1 LPKED
6 KRRFGQ
12 PSQSKEGPEVGV
24 SRDKNTI
31 LIAGAPN
38 DDFIISSLKVDIAD
52 MKDIVPFT
60 SKCKGNRGGQ
70 CVVDKE
76 LQAILRRGS

>member
-1 LPKED
+1 VFEREKSNA
-6 KRRFGQ
+6 K
-12 PSQSKEGPEVGV
+12 
-24 SRDKNTI
+24 TM
-31 LIAGAPN
+31 
-38 DDFIISSLKVDIAD
+38 KVDIAD
-52 MKDIVPFT
+52 MKNIVPFT

>member
-1 LPKED
+1 VTSCLGGTTFQLECKERA
-6 KRRFGQ
+6 K
-12 PSQSKEGPEVGV
+12 VGI
-24 SRDKNTI
+24 SRDEDTI

-52 MKDIVPFT
+52 MKNIVPFT